1 MVLYYWRVQEVIKER
16 IFSLLSL
23 MEGSTFYQLINPKHF
38 VVGHIEPL
46 SIYLCFYHNVSR
58 LHEFWSGK
66 LMSWVRKAKLPVHKE
81 VMYLNLHLKTVRNPW
96 PLRLWTEQSKLSKF
110 SLFNEASRT
119 WGQIL
124 YPVVLEEV
132 PIFCTSIRHFELIYQ
147 AFMIIEVQ
155 ITSLVW

>member
-1 MVLYYWRVQEVIKER
+1 MVLYYWRVREVIKGR
-16 IFSLLSL
+16 IFSLLLL

-46 SIYLCFYHNVSR
+46 SIFMFSSQCFQTAWI
-58 LHEFWSGK
+58 LSGK

>member
-1 MVLYYWRVQEVIKER
+1 MVLYYWRVREVIKGR
-16 IFSLLSL
+16 IFSLLLL
-23 MEGSTFYQLINPKHF
+23 MEGSTFYQLINLKHF

-46 SIYLCFYHNVSR
+46 SIFMFSSQCFQTAWI
-58 LHEFWSGK
+58 LSGK